1 MKWLCVVRGA
11 AVIVSLCLLPLF
23 SGCGGPQL
31 QSGGTNRAWDPGQRP
46 RRIDET
52 QLSPLLTKLS
62 YLQMA
67 AQESLDAAK
76 LIGTSEPGL
85 TEARQA
91 YRSGEQRLQE
101 GYAAY
106 RAKQYT
112 QSWDALEAADAAF
125 RRAEEAAVRAGLT
138 QLEQELMAD
147 YGRLLT
153 PDVRSSRQA
162 TGGAGRV
169 SQASVNIREGAGSD
183 FRVIGKAQLGDTLNI
198 LADSGEWYRIQTG
211 TGLIGWVSKLVLT
224 RIQHP

>member
-1 MKWLCVVRGA
+1 
-11 AVIVSLCLLPLF
+11 
-23 SGCGGPQL
+23 
-31 QSGGTNRAWDPGQRP
+31 
-46 RRIDET
+46 
-52 QLSPLLTKLS
+52 
-62 YLQMA
+62 MA
-67 AQESLDAAK
+67 SQESLDAAK
-76 LIGTSEPGL
+76 LIGTSESEL

-106 RAKQYT
+106 RAKQYA
-112 QSWDALEAADAAF
+112 QSWDALAAADAAF

-138 QLEQELMAD
+138 QLERELMAD

-183 FRVIGKAQLGDTLNI
+183 FPVIGKAQLGDTLNI

-211 TGLIGWVSKLVLT
+211 TGLIGWVSKLMIT
-224 RIQHP
+224 RIQYP